1 MDNRRF
7 DPLALHYI
15 TVKQHRSFEYN
26 DLTFIVTFASAV
38 PYPKCGKRKA
48 GYWTGGGSKKEHL
61 RLKETRIKKKK
72 QFARKPG
79 CKRKHSNKYIAS

>member
-38 PYPKCGKRKA
+38 PYPKRGKRKA

-61 RLKETRIKKKK
+61 RLKETRIKKKSSLPESQAVK
-72 QFARKPG
+72 GSTAI
-79 CKRKHSNKYIAS
+79 NT

>member
-26 DLTFIVTFASAV
+26 DLTFTVTFASAV

-61 RLKETRIKKKK
+61 RLKETRIKKKSSLPESQAVK
-72 QFARKPG
+72 GSTAI
-79 CKRKHSNKYIAS
+79 NT

>member
-1 MDNRRF
+1 MANRRF

-38 PYPKCGKRKA
+38 PYPKRGKRKA

-61 RLKETRIKKKK
+61 RLKETRIKKKSSLPESQAVK
-72 QFARKPG
+72 GSTAI
-79 CKRKHSNKYIAS
+79 NT